1 MFSILTLKT
10 TLYIFTLNANNRIE
24 MNNFTFTISEENSII
39 LVKLSGRILENEQ
52 TSRLLSEVDNSLSEE
67 NNKIVLDL
75 ENIEYINSNGLNCFI
90 QLLTKARNKGGEAVI
105 VNVPEKIKKLLLISK
120 LNTVFTIKDNVEQAN
135 EILTNSL

>member
-1 MFSILTLKT
+1 MEKFS
-10 TLYIFTLNANNRIE
+10 
-24 MNNFTFTISEENSII
+24 FTITENNSII
-39 LVKLSGRILENEQ
+39 LVKLSGRILDNEQ
-52 TSRLLSEVDNSLSEE
+52 TGKLLADVDDTITEE

-90 QLLTKARNKGGEAVI
+90 QLLTKARNKGGEAII

-120 LNTVFTIKDNVEQAN
+120 LNTVFTIKDSVGQAN

>member
-1 MFSILTLKT
+1 MFSISILKT